1 MRQPELSVL
10 IGKTLTSVTNDNKE
24 IVFCCS
30 DGSEYKL
37 FHNPGRICLEY
48 TLARFG
54 ATIDDIDGDFD
65 DLVGSPIIMAEEVS
79 NDTSDERYRDED
91 RVRWTFY
98 KFATVKGYVTVRWF
112 GTSEYYSSSV
122 EFAVLQIL
130 KNAGVDVTCGACAEV
145 AFTGATFGTHTCLDS
160 TKSASHERD

>member
-122 EFAVLQIL
+122 EFITTGNGRKARHMDSPRRFT
-130 KNAGVDVTCGACAEV
+130 VDVANRQVPCVLIGCGSSDPEEC
-145 AFTGATFGTHTCLDS
+145 G
-160 TKSASHERD
+160 R